1 MKSEIT
7 WICIMAAMLVGCM
20 GPTELDSIWTNS
32 GAGST
37 ESGSSG
43 TTTAKA
49 LYITGIEYPE
59 GVSWQMDAGSG
70 VEGSTLFLM
79 TDTVRLVELDI
90 GADYCISSDVDMH
103 RFIDGHLYTDYVTDS
118 TTIIKRDGVRVLQ
131 FSVRETIESMYV
143 KDGNIYTLGIPRSGS
158 GWNYRCNGVNLMS
171 RSGSSLIGELYEDSG
186 QVIFAFSESISGSST
201 DKYFVVRDAEAE
213 AVDPD
218 GKASSIEDIRVIDEN
233 VHYVGVM
240 SGKKG
245 RYYCNGSNAT
255 VMDGTT
261 KNDMSGDLQIYYAGG
276 DVFIGGSYGS
286 GSAVWT
292 GTDLACEID
301 GRILQMTVAKDSYY
315 CAVRKTD
322 GGLSIYCEDEELPVT
337 EGYSLI
343 YAKHIA
349 TDGYECFVGLNRTA
363 DNMPAIWKS
372 WQVTDL
378 SFNGIV
384 TGAWYQ

>member
-1 MKSEIT
+1 MKSEIM
-7 WICIMAAMLVGCM
+7 WICTMAAMLAGCM
-20 GPTELDSIWTNS
+20 GPTELESIWTNS
-32 GAGST
+32 GAGSA
-37 ESGSSG
+37 EGGASSA
-43 TTTAKA
+43 TTSKA

-70 VEGSTLFLM
+70 VEGSKLFLM
-79 TDTVRLVELDI
+79 TDTVRLVELDV
-90 GADYCISSDVDMH
+90 GADYCISSDADMH

-118 TTIIKRDGVRVLQ
+118 TTIIKRDGATVLQ
-131 FSVRETIESMYV
+131 LSVRETIESMYV
-143 KDGNIYTLGIPRSGS
+143 KDGSIYTLGVPRSGS

-171 RSGSSLIGELYEDSG
+171 RTGSSLIGELYEDSG
-186 QVIFAFSESISGSST
+186 QVIFAFSESVSGSS
-201 DKYFVVRDAEAE
+201 DKYFVVRDGEAE
-213 AVDPD
+213 VVDAD
-218 GKASSIEDIRVIDEN
+218 GKMSSIEDIRVIDGN
-233 VHYVGVM
+233 VHFVGVL

-245 RYYCNGSNAT
+245 RYYCDGTSYT

-261 KNDMSGDLQIYYAGG
+261 KNDMSGDLQIYYASG
-276 DVFIGGSYGS
+276 DVFIGGSFGS

-292 GTDLACEID
+292 GTDLSCEID
-301 GRILQMTVAKDSYY
+301 GRILKMTVAKDSYY